1 MTEPEK
7 LVELVEE
14 IKPYAYFKQQMVH
27 QVHHFYLTG
36 EVGEPELYIDMVHA
50 IRMAGSEEAVVI
62 HLNTNGGNLATGVQ
76 LVNAIEASQAHVI
89 CIVEGECHSLGTL
102 IFLAADEFMVHD
114 HCMMMFHNFSG
125 GVFGKGHEQMSQ
137 LQATQEWFS
146 TLARKL
152 YIPFMTE
159 EEFQKILDGQD
170 MWIQSDEIR
179 KRLLTMVKCIE
190 DEKEESGEL
199 LLEDKKPRKKRAAKS
214 S

>member
-14 IKPYAYFKQQMVH
+14 IKPYAYFKQQMMH

-36 EVGEPELYIDMVHA
+36 EVGEPELYIDMVHV
-50 IRMAGSEEAVVI
+50 IRMAGPEEAIVI

-76 LVNAIEASQAHVI
+76 VVNAIEASQAHVI
-89 CIVEGECHSLGTL
+89 CIVEGECHSLGTI

-125 GVFGKGHEQMSQ
+125 GVYGKGHEQMSQ

-152 YIPFMTE
+152 YVPFMTE

-179 KRLLTMVKCIE
+179 ERLLNMVKE
-190 DEKEESGEL
+190 LTDEAGGEK
-199 LLEDKKPRKKRAAKS
+199 DDAVSKTPRKKRAAKS